1 MSVLNLT
8 SFDQI
13 RGVLTVSPADLPD
26 TVLASYGL
34 EDDLGA
40 DLDSWAAGWSSV
52 ADPAQGRLLRLY
64 AKYFCAGT
72 VARTAQVFVLT
83 KASDGSNEGQ
93 RSDADGFL
101 WLSES
106 LLGKASGFKDQFLAL
121 AGTSAPSQRMTFASR
136 VSPGRDPITE
146 ARS

>member
-1 MSVLNLT
+1 MNVLDLT
-8 SFDQI
+8 TFDQI
-13 RGVLTVSPADLPD
+13 RGVLTVSNADLPD
-26 TVLASYGL
+26 SVLASYGL

-40 DLDSWAAGWSSV
+40 DLDAWATGWSSV
-52 ADPAQGRLLRLY
+52 ADAGQSRLLRLY

-72 VARTAQVFVLT
+72 VAKTAQVFVLT

-101 WLSES
+101 WLSKT
-106 LLGKASGFKDQFLAL
+106 LLEKAAGFRDQYLA
-121 AGTSAPSQRMTFASR
+121 AVGAVSSSER
-136 VSPGRDPITE
+136 VSMVGRVIPSRDPITQ

>member
-1 MSVLNLT
+1 MTVLDLT
-8 SFDQI
+8 TFDQI

-26 TVLASYGL
+26 SVLASYGL

-40 DLDSWAAGWSSV
+40 DLDAWAAGWSSV
-52 ADPAQGRLLRLY
+52 VDAGQSRLLRLY
-64 AKYFCAGT
+64 AKYFCAGS

-101 WLSES
+101 WLSET
-106 LLGKASGFKDQFLAL
+106 LLAKAAGFKDQFLEA
-121 AGTSAPSQRMTFASR
+121 AGAAASSQRMTFASR
-136 VSPGRDPITE
+136 VTPARDPITE

>member
-1 MSVLNLT
+1 MTVLNLT
-8 SFDQI
+8 TFDQI

-26 TVLASYGL
+26 SVLASYGL

-40 DLDSWAAGWSSV
+40 DLDAWAAGWSSV
-52 ADPAQGRLLRLY
+52 VDAGQSRLLRLY
-64 AKYFCAGT
+64 AKYFCAGS

-101 WLSES
+101 WLSET
-106 LLGKASGFKDQFLAL
+106 LLAKAAGFKDQFLEA
-121 AGTSAPSQRMTFASR
+121 AGAAASSQRMTFASR
-136 VSPGRDPITE
+136 VTPARDPITE

>member
-1 MSVLNLT
+1 MTILDLT
-8 SFDQI
+8 TFDQI
-13 RGVLTVSPADLPD
+13 RGVLTVSSADLPD
-26 TVLASYGL
+26 SVLAAYGL

-40 DLDSWAAGWSSV
+40 DLDAWATGWTAVVEPGQS
-52 ADPAQGRLLRLY
+52 RTLRLY

-72 VARTAQVFVLT
+72 VAKTAQVFVLT

-101 WLSES
+101 WLSEM
-106 LLGKASGFKDQFLAL
+106 LMKKASGFQEQYLASL
-121 AGTSAPSQRMTFASR
+121 GTLVASERVTFTSR
-136 VSPGRDPITE
+136 VTPTRDPITQ